1 MLESFGVRGRGRY
14 GASAS
19 ARSSLV
25 SPSPALSL
33 GTLKLGYV
41 CSDCPRASVT
51 LAAFGCWNCPLLAL
65 SERKRV
71 ATLTE

>member
-1 MLESFGVRGRGRY
+1 MLESFGVPVRGRY
-14 GASAS
+14 GVSAS
-19 ARSSLV
+19 ARSSLG

-41 CSDCPRASVT
+41 CSDCPRANLT

-65 SERKRV
+65 SEKERL
-71 ATLTE
+71 ATLSR